1 MTIKTPVLPGL
12 ALCASLAFAPLAH
25 AAVTE
30 VEGAAGGGIVPWAL
44 LAPSTPTASFTYV
57 NTGDYS
63 LTSLGVSGTVFKR
76 LELSYAR
83 QAFNTE
89 SVGLG
94 TINVDTF
101 GAKVKLLDMSAMLPQ
116 VAVGVMYKVNEDQ
129 NKIPFAAHHT
139 GVDVYV
145 AATKVLKVTGKNVLV
160 DATVR
165 MTKANQLGIL
175 GFGANG
181 LGNSDSYSANFEGS
195 AGLFVTAN
203 TIVGAEYRMKPNNL
217 AGDGLKENG
226 WWDVFFAYIPNP
238 HFSVTAAYANL
249 GNIAQGACGLPTSSS
264 TCATRGRR
272 EKGLYLQVQSNY

>member
-1 MTIKTPVLPGL
+1 MTIKNPVLPGL

-116 VAVGVMYKVNEDQ
+116 VAVGVMYKVNEDRS
-129 NKIPFAAHHT
+129 KLVAGHVPFRNDT
-139 GVDVYV
+139 GVDTYV
-145 AATKVLKVTGKNVLV
+145 AATKVLKVAGKNVLV

-175 GFGANG
+175 GFGATG
-181 LGNSDSYSANFEGS
+181 AGNSNDYSANFEGS
-195 AGLFVTAN
+195 AGLFVTAH
-203 TIVGAEYRMKPNNL
+203 TIVGAEYRMKPNNF
-217 AGDGLKENG
+217 AGSGLKENN

-238 HFSVTAAYANL
+238 HFSITAAYANL
-249 GNIAQGACGLPTSSS
+249 GDIVQPVCNGGKCGA
-264 TCATRGRR
+264 R
-272 EKGLYLQVQSNY
+272 EKGLYLQVQANY

>member
-1 MTIKTPVLPGL
+1 MTIKNPVLPGL

-44 LAPSTPTASFTYV
+44 LAPSTPTVSFTYV

-116 VAVGVMYKVNEDQ
+116 VAVGVMYWLQAVSS
-129 NKIPFAAHHT
+129 FAT
-139 GVDVYV
+139 TPVS
-145 AATKVLKVTGKNVLV
+145 
-160 DATVR
+160 
-165 MTKANQLGIL
+165 I
-175 GFGANG
+175 
-181 LGNSDSYSANFEGS
+181 
-195 AGLFVTAN
+195 
-203 TIVGAEYRMKPNNL
+203 
-217 AGDGLKENG
+217 
-226 WWDVFFAYIPNP
+226 
-238 HFSVTAAYANL
+238 
-249 GNIAQGACGLPTSSS
+249 PTSRRPMSS
-264 TCATRGRR
+264 RWRARMCSSMPRC
-272 EKGLYLQVQSNY
+272 V